1 MLATWKVQEVISLNP
16 SSVKGCL
23 RPGIRD
29 AEIRK
34 IFTCE
39 VAGESVKSEA
49 STDAGF
55 WLLKI
60 TELNQGFLKGQD
72 FSWLC
77 IQGGQ

>member
-1 MLATWKVQEVISLNP
+1 MLATWKVQEGISPNP
-16 SSVKGCL
+16 SSVNL

-34 IFTCE
+34 NFTCE
-39 VAGESVKSEA
+39 MAGESVKSEA
-49 STDAGF
+49 NADAGF

-60 TELNQGFLKGQD
+60 TEQNQGFLKGQG
-72 FSWLC
+72 FSWTC